1 MLALLLLTAWLRPCA
16 AQSNE
21 LVMATTFSP
30 SATVWIIDRWQKEPG
45 SVMIRTLNRTSAS
58 LEQLLDTANAE
69 NVDLI
74 LTSSPML
81 LQHLQEHQKL
91 APFSGAPAVS
101 QHLVPESIRST
112 SVAVAISGFGLL
124 MNRSAL
130 MTRHL
135 PHNALTCSAVP
146 IPPWE
151 RSLQTVEAQPYF
163 NVSQASLVLEGIV
176 FDRNN
181 NLLFVDVATGRVF
194 KLTPE
199 RQLSIVLKENSFG
212 ASGLAVHKDGRI
224 FIASV
229 GDMQR
234 GSVRAIE
241 PNGTREQMIVAPDT
255 GFLVNDL
262 VFDNQGGFYFTDSRG
277 NSADPQGGVFYV
289 SPNVGSIHA
298 ILPGLAVGN
307 GIAIDPGGSQI
318 WATEHAKNRLHRVR
332 LSDATTVAPFGSV
345 VTYQF
350 TGPAPDGARVD
361 SEGNVYVAISGQ
373 GRVMVFNRNGLPIGQ
388 IVLPDRDK
396 GRNLKSTSLAIRPGH
411 RELFIVANSGTE
423 PGGAMIFR
431 SGAFAPAPFPFS
443 HQ

>member
-1 MLALLLLTAWLRPCA
+1 M
-16 AQSNE
+16 N
-21 LVMATTFSP
+21 
-30 SATVWIIDRWQKEPG
+30 G
-45 SVMIRTLNRTSAS
+45 LN
-58 LEQLLDTANAE
+58 
-69 NVDLI
+69 
-74 LTSSPML
+74 
-81 LQHLQEHQKL
+81 
-91 APFSGAPAVS
+91 
-101 QHLVPESIRST
+101 
-112 SVAVAISGFGLL
+112 
-124 MNRSAL
+124 
-130 MTRHL
+130 
-135 PHNALTCSAVP
+135 HNALTCSAVP

-151 RSLQTVEAQPYF
+151 RPLQTVEAQPYF

-241 PNGTREQMIVAPDT
+241 PNGTREQMIVAPDA

-307 GIAIDPGGSQI
+307 GIAIDPAGSQI

-431 SGAFAPAPFPFS
+431 SGAFAPAPLPFS